1 MPNGSRLPPQ
11 PPPRWQLGSIYQSFD
26 APEYQRDKELLRE
39 RSALLLELVAQGIPE
54 DPEQGARR
62 IAELLRA
69 YEDAGN
75 VAENLEAYAQAV
87 YTTDTRD
94 SRALTEVNAI
104 ETLSL
109 PLGKGV
115 VLFRSRLA
123 EREELVLRLL
133 ETEANLKPYDFFLRE
148 ALTRARFQ
156 MDAEMEDLVNDLS
169 RAGGDAWGRLQEALS
184 STVTAP
190 WDPATGE
197 RKTVIALRDLAHS
210 PDRTIRQRAYQAELE
225 AWKSVE
231 IPMAASI
238 NGVKGWTLSV
248 EKRRGW
254 PSILDKAAFQARISR
269 KTLDTLISVM
279 EQSLPLFRRYLTVKA
294 RLLGLPVCAFYDLF
308 APLGASTVKRS
319 WEESRDFIIDRF
331 SAFDPAMGNFARHAF
346 ALSWID
352 AEGREGKVGG
362 AYCTDFPIPG
372 ESRILCNFE
381 GSFDSVSTV
390 AHELGHAWHHEVIK
404 DLSRTQT
411 AYPMTLAETASTFA
425 ETIILEGALGQAQ
438 GSERLGLIEGN
449 LKDTCQIIV
458 DILSRFYF
466 ERALF
471 ERRKEA
477 ELSPAELCSLM
488 LDAQRATYGDGLD
501 QNQLHPY
508 MWAVKGHYYNSDLA
522 FYNFPYAFGQL
533 FSLGLYARYRQEG
546 SSFVGTYRE
555 LLRQTGRASAESVA
569 RSAGFDIEGE
579 AFWQGGI
586 ALIANRLKELE
597 ALEERGL

>member
-1 MPNGSRLPPQ
+1 MFNGSRLPPL

-26 APEYQRDKELLRE
+26 APEYQRDKELLQE
-39 RSALLLELVAQGIPE
+39 RSKRLLELVAQSIPE

-62 IAELLRA
+62 IGELLKA
-69 YEDAGN
+69 YEDAGDL
-75 VAENLEAYAQAV
+75 AENLEAYAQGV

-94 SRALTEVNAI
+94 PRALAEINAV
-104 ETLSL
+104 EALSL
-109 PLGKGV
+109 PMGKGA

-123 EREELVLRLL
+123 EREDLVLRLI
-133 ETEANLKPYDFFLRE
+133 EEDASLKPYEFFLRE
-148 ALTRARFQ
+148 SLTRARFQ
-156 MDAEMEDLVNDLS
+156 MDADMEDLANDLS
-169 RAGGDAWGRLQEALS
+169 RSGGDAWARLQEALS
-184 STVTAP
+184 STVTAL
-190 WDPATGE
+190 WDPAMGE

-210 PDRTIRQRAYQAELE
+210 ADRGVRERAYRAELE

-254 PSILDKAAFQARISR
+254 TSILDKAAFQARINR

-279 EQSLPLFRRYLTVKA
+279 EKSLPLFRRYLKVKA
-294 RLLGLPVCAFYDLF
+294 RFLGLSSCAFYDLF
-308 APLGASTVKRS
+308 APLGASTVKRG
-319 WEESRDFIIDRF
+319 WEESRDFIIDQF
-331 SAFDPAMGNFARHAF
+331 SSFDPAMGNFARHAF

-425 ETIILEGALGQAQ
+425 ETIILEGALGRAQ
-438 GSERLGLIEGN
+438 GNERLGLIEGN

-471 ERRKEA
+471 ERREES
-477 ELSPAELCSLM
+477 ELSPSELCSLM
-488 LDAQRATYGDGLD
+488 LDAQRSTYGDGLD
-501 QNQLHPY
+501 QTQLHPY

-533 FSLGLYARYRQEG
+533 FALGLYARYRQEG
-546 SSFVGTYRE
+546 APFAAAYRE
-555 LLRQTGRASAESVA
+555 LLRQTGRASAEAVA
-569 RSAGFDIEGE
+569 RSAGFDIEGK

-586 ALIANRLKELE
+586 DLIAGRLEELE
-597 ALEERGL
+597 ALEERFL